1 MQYIVTVDGGTSK
14 TRVYLWSTEGQIL
27 AVKEKKIG
35 AKDSATHGTTEVWKH
50 SIHDMILEIR
60 KENDISE
67 EDLAGIYM
75 SGMLTSNL
83 GIVEIPHKE
92 APISM
97 KDFQEQVVKMKIPD
111 ICETEITFIPGI
123 KNSVPEDQSLDA
135 YRSFDM
141 MRGEET
147 ETYALIKKYGIGKDT
162 ILVLPGSHNKYVYI
176 DKEGTILGT
185 QTTLSG
191 ELLDA
196 IIRNTIVSDSVAG
209 EFLKLSD
216 YNMEM
221 IRYGCRMYREEGI
234 GRALFLTRIFG
245 QFAKKSP
252 SELQNYVL
260 GVAIASDV
268 TAVKTSHYFEKN
280 EDVRVIIYGKNSFCH
295 AFYDLL
301 NEEKIFDEILL
312 DCNTEKPAA
321 AVGAYEIARK
331 IERKE

>member
-14 TRVYLWSTEGQIL
+14 TRVYLWSTDGRIL
-27 AVKEKKIG
+27 ATKEKNIG
-35 AKDSATHGTTEVWKH
+35 AKDSAAHGSTRAWKN
-50 SIHDMILEIR
+50 SIRNMLLEIQ
-60 KENDISE
+60 KENDVAE
-67 EDLAGIYM
+67 DDLAGIYM

-97 KDFQEQVVKMKIPD
+97 KDFQGQIVKMKIPD
-111 ICETEITFIPGI
+111 ICETEISFIPGI
-123 KNSVPEDQSLDA
+123 KNTVPKDQLLDS
-135 YRSFDM
+135 YRTFDM

-147 ETYALIKKYGIGKDT
+147 ETYALVKQYGIGKDT

-176 DKEGTILGT
+176 DKEGTILGS

-196 IIRNTIVSDSVAG
+196 IIHNTIVSDSVAG
-209 EFLKLSD
+209 KFLELSD
-216 YNMEM
+216 YNLEM
-221 IRYGCRMYREEGI
+221 IQYGCRMYKEEGI
-234 GRALFLTRIFG
+234 GRALFLTRIFS

-260 GVAIASDV
+260 GVAIASDI
-268 TAVKTSHYFEKN
+268 TTVKNSHYFEKN
-280 EDVRVIIYGKNSFCH
+280 AKVRIIIYGKNSFCY

-301 NEEKIFDEILL
+301 SKEKLFDEILL
-312 DCNTEKPAA
+312 DRNTEKAAA
-321 AVGAYEIARK
+321 AVGAYEVAEK
-331 IERKE
+331 